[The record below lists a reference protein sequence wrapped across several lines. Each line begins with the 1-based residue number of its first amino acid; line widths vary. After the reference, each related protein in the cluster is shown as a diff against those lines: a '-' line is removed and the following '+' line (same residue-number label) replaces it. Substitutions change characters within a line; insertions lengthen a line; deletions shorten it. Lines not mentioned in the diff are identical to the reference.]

1 MNARLRGAE
10 TLTPPSQRWQTGEV
24 ADLLT
29 HCADLPSTA
38 LAAGETIIEQGQSG
52 GSVYV
57 LVEGTVSIT
66 RDGAQLAVL
75 DTPGALL
82 GEMSTVLDRPATAS
96 VVAVTDVTLLEAA
109 DGAAFLREH
118 PDVLLEVARTLA
130 TRLDNL
136 TGHLVDVKRQYG
148 QDDGHLGMLDEVL
161 STLMHHQ
168 GRQVQPGSARLPDFD
183 Y

>member
-1 MNARLRGAE
+1 MNARLRRRTTGDA
-10 TLTPPSQRWQTGEV
+10 TTPARDNAPVS
-24 ADLLT
+24 DLLT
-29 HCADLPSTA
+29 HCAELPRRRVEAGSTI
-38 LAAGETIIEQGQSG
+38 TEQGGAG
-52 GSVYV
+52 GTVFV
-57 LVEGTVSIT
+57 LVEGTVCIE
-66 RDGAQLAVL
+66 RDDTVLAVI

-82 GEMSTVLDRPATAS
+82 GEMSTVLQRRSSAT
-96 VVAVTDVTLLEAA
+96 VRAVSDATLLEAP

-118 PDVLLEVARTLA
+118 PEVLLEVARTLA

-148 QDDGHLGMLDEVL
+148 DDSGHLGMLDDVL

-168 GRQVQPGSARLPDFD
+168 SRRVTPGSARLPDPE

>member
-1 MNARLRGAE
+1 MPL
-10 TLTPPSQRWQTGEV
+10 
-24 ADLLT
+24 
-29 HCADLPSTA
+29 LPSMVQDDPGVVGGTG
-38 LAAGETIIEQGQSG
+38 LAMAGRGPRIETGT
-52 GSVYV
+52 
-57 LVEGTVSIT
+57 VEG
-66 RDGAQLAVL
+66 DPPAQAVL

-96 VVAVTDVTLLEAA
+96 VVAVTDVTLLEAT
-109 DGAAFLREH
+109 DGAGFLREH

-148 QDDGHLGMLDEVL
+148 QDDGHLGMLDDVL

-168 GRQVQPGSARLPDFD
+168 GRQVRSGSARQPELD